1 MESETASRCKILMS
15 EKTEKLD
22 ELDLKILRIL
32 QEDARVSYREI
43 AKKLNV
49 SVGTVHNRVKKMESE
64 GYIKGYSAILSPYK
78 LGFDVT
84 AVILMQVE
92 GPHIVEIE
100 QELAKYKEVGCI
112 YDITGEFD
120 VMVITRFRSRED
132 LNRFIKNLLKKPHIK
147 RSVTSIALNIVK
159 EDHRLNI

>member
-1 MESETASRCKILMS
+1 MVFVDILSIFGLIADILKNAELLEKIL
-15 EKTEKLD
+15 
-22 ELDLKILRIL
+22 
-32 QEDARVSYREI
+32 YR
-43 AKKLNV
+43 L
-49 SVGTVHNRVKKMESE
+49 KKMESE